1 MYLYKIYGGLTTLQ
15 NASAYA
21 FSSFAVVHA
30 SQIAVSAVGGPDA
43 GNRWLLL
50 GRPFYQDEHT
60 EGIIVTGAVTV
71 HVLSGIA
78 KAGIRRY
85 CKKNRNV
92 DIQTRLPLHHRLAGY
107 ILLPAVLLHYDL
119 VRKLPARYFGDSALL
134 DFGHIAW
141 GLQNWPVFTYTL
153 HGILI
158 GAASWHIVHGAK
170 ALLSKTRKASS
181 STATETSATSTAP
194 TATTPATPQTATR
207 ATWIASAGIAITLLS
222 GLVIIGTH
230 TKKIP
235 LRHDYAQIY
244 KMLLPL

>member
-1 MYLYKIYGGLTTLQ
+1 MHIYKIYGGLTTLQ

-21 FSSFAVVHA
+21 FSSFAVVHGA
-30 SQIAVSAVGGPDA
+30 QIAISALGGPDA

-60 EGIIVTGAVTV
+60 EGIIVTGAATV
-71 HVLSGIA
+71 HVLCGIA
-78 KAGIRRY
+78 KAGIRWY
-85 CKKNRNV
+85 CKKNQNV

-119 VRKLPARYFGDSALL
+119 VRKLPARYFGDSAML
-134 DFGHIAW
+134 DLGHIAW
-141 GLQNWPVFTYTL
+141 GLQNWPIFTYTL

-170 ALLSKTRKASS
+170 ALLSTKKKGKTAAASS
-181 STATETSATSTAP
+181 SSSSSTL
-194 TATTPATPQTATR
+194 TTPTTTQTATR
-207 ATWIASAGIAITLLS
+207 VTWITSAGIAVTLLS
-222 GLVIIGTH
+222 GLIVIGTQ

-235 LRHDYAQIY
+235 LRYDYAQIY
-244 KMLLPL
+244 KMLFPF